1 MGHFIPS
8 LTQQLTSEEVLSDR
22 VVPAPGEGVMGNR
35 FREFIKRG
43 FDVTL
48 AAVAAI
54 VLLPLMGLIA
64 LWVKR
69 DSPGPVL
76 FRGKRMGR
84 GREVFDIYKFRTMYE
99 SPESY
104 RGAKV
109 TAQDDP
115 RITRAGGFLRNT
127 KLNELPQLWNVLKGD
142 MSLVGPRPEDPEI
155 AATWAEEVQEEI
167 LSVRP
172 GITSPASVVHRNEES
187 MLSNERVMRTYLQS
201 IMPSKVRL
209 DQLYVRHWSL
219 WLDLDVM
226 IWTLLVVVVPG
237 FGTYQ
242 PPERDLF
249 LGPVSRMKH
258 RYLKLFTVDLMT
270 TLVAFVIAAFLVR
283 ANGPFHVGW
292 TLTALSSIVFALLF
306 SAMGAVLGVHNIA
319 WSKARAADIFDLLP
333 AVGLATLLALGANY
347 WLSLFP
353 SGVILLASAL
363 SFMGFAASRY
373 RTRLL
378 TGLARRLLIRR
389 GPAIA
394 RERVL
399 IVGGGQSGQLMSWL
413 LSDYLQTDALHV
425 VGYVDD
431 DLYMQGIRVNGI
443 SVLGQGKDIPALVEE
458 HDVGLI
464 LFAIHKIPL
473 AQRRH
478 LMNICQGTS
487 ARVVRCPDF
496 LSTLSEMMESDGECA
511 PQVAVG

>member
-1 MGHFIPS
+1 MGHFLPS
-8 LTQQLTSEEVLSDR
+8 LTTRITNEEVLSDR
-22 VVPAPGEGVMGNR
+22 ATPGEGDMGTKLR
-35 FREFIKRG
+35 AHVKRG
-43 FDVTL
+43 FDITIALVS
-48 AAVAAI
+48 AI
-54 VLLPLMGLIA
+54 ALLPLFALIA
-64 LWVKR
+64 IWVKR

-84 GREVFDIYKFRTMYE
+84 GGVVFDIYKFRTMHE

-109 TAQDDP
+109 TAKDDP
-115 RITRAGGFLRNT
+115 RITRAGRFLRNT
-127 KLNELPQLWNVLKGD
+127 KLNELPQLWNVLRGD
-142 MSLVGPRPEDPEI
+142 MSVVGPRPEDPDI
-155 AATWAEEVQEEI
+155 AATWPEDVQAEI
-167 LSVRP
+167 LSVCP

-187 MLSNERVMRTYLQS
+187 LLSNERVMRTYLQS
-201 IMPSKVRL
+201 IMPSKLRL

-249 LGPVSRMKH
+249 LGPVARMKH
-258 RYLKLFTVDLMT
+258 RYLKLFSVDLIT
-270 TLVAFVIAAFLVR
+270 TLLAFVIAAFLVR

-292 TLTALSSIVFALLF
+292 TLTAVCSLVFALLF
-306 SAMGAVLGVHNIA
+306 SAMGAVLGIHDIA
-319 WSKARAADIFDLLP
+319 WSKARAADIFDLMP
-333 AVGLATLLALGANY
+333 AVGLATVLALGANY
-347 WLSLFP
+347 WLGLFP
-353 SGVILLASAL
+353 VGVILLASAL
-363 SFMGFAASRY
+363 SFMGFAVSRY

-378 TGLARRLLIRR
+378 TGLARRLVIRK
-389 GPAIA
+389 GPTVA

-425 VGYVDD
+425 VGFVDD

-443 SVLGQGKDIPALVEE
+443 SVLGQGKDIPALVEK

-473 AQRRH
+473 PQRQR
-478 LMNICQGTS
+478 LMAICQNTP

-496 LSTLSEMMESDGECA
+496 LSTLSDMMESQGE
-511 PQVAVG
+511 VAEPHAAAV